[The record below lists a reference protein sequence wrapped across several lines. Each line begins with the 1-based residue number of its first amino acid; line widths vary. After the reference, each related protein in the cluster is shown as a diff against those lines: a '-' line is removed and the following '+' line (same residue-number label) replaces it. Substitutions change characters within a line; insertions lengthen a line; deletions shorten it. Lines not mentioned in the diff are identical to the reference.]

1 MNREMRRL
9 AEREERRSKQKGT
22 RRGRRSPIVGG
33 PGGQGVQPRGRWAR
47 LVQFLREVRVELS
60 RVGWP
65 NRQQMIAFTTVTVVT
80 AGVLTGY
87 VFVVDLAF
95 SRTVLALIRE
105 LTG

>member
-9 AEREERRSKQKGT
+9 AEREERRNKQKGE
-22 RRGRRSPIVGG
+22 RGRRTPLRGG
-33 PGGQGVQPRGRWAR
+33 PKSPSERPRSRWAR

-65 NRQQMIAFTTVTVVT
+65 SREQMVAFTAVTVIT

-87 VFVVDLAF
+87 VFLVDLAF
-95 SRTVLALIRE
+95 SRSVLALIRA

>member
-9 AEREERRSKQKGT
+9 AEREERRNKQKGD
-22 RRGRRSPIVGG
+22 RGRRSPLGGPKG
-33 PGGQGVQPRGRWAR
+33 PGGPPRSRWAR

-65 NRQQMIAFTTVTVVT
+65 SREQMVAFTAVTVIT

-87 VFVVDLAF
+87 VFLVDLAF
-95 SRTVLALIRE
+95 SRSVLALIRA

>member
-9 AEREERRSKQKGT
+9 AEREERRNKQKGD
-22 RRGRRSPIVGG
+22 RGRRAPLGGPKG
-33 PGGQGVQPRGRWAR
+33 PGGPPRSRWAR

-65 NRQQMIAFTTVTVVT
+65 SREQMVAFTAVTVIT

-87 VFVVDLAF
+87 VFLVDLGF
-95 SRTVLALIRE
+95 SRSVLALIRM

>member
-9 AEREERRSKQKGT
+9 AEREERRNKQKGD
-22 RRGRRSPIVGG
+22 RGRRAPLGGPKG
-33 PGGQGVQPRGRWAR
+33 PGGPPRSRWAR

-65 NRQQMIAFTTVTVVT
+65 SREQMIAFTAVTVIT

-87 VFVVDLAF
+87 VFLVDLGF
-95 SRTVLALIRE
+95 SRSVLALIRM

>member
-9 AEREERRSKQKGT
+9 AEREERRSQQKGKRT
-22 RRGRRSPIVGG
+22 RRPPISGPGG
-33 PGGQGVQPRGRWAR
+33 PGVEKRSRWTR

-65 NRQQMIAFTTVTVVT
+65 SRQQMVTFTTVTVVT

-87 VFVVDLAF
+87 VFLVDLAF
-95 SRTVLALIRE
+95 SRTVLVLIRA

>member
-9 AEREERRSKQKGT
+9 AEREERRNKQKGD
-22 RRGRRSPIVGG
+22 RGRRSPIGGPKG
-33 PGGQGVQPRGRWAR
+33 PGGPPRSRWAR
-47 LVQFLREVRVELS
+47 LVQFLREVKVELR

-65 NRQQMIAFTTVTVVT
+65 SREQMIAFTAVTVIT

-87 VFVVDLAF
+87 VFLVDLGF
-95 SRTVLALIRE
+95 SRSVLALIRA

>member
-9 AEREERRSKQKGT
+9 ADREERRSKQKGS
-22 RRGRRSPIVGG
+22 RNRRSPIAGTGG
-33 PGGQGVQPRGRWAR
+33 RGGQQLGRWAR
-47 LVQFLREVRVELS
+47 LVQFLREVRTELK

-65 NRQQMIAFTTVTVVT
+65 TRQQMIAFTTVTVVT

-87 VFVVDLAF
+87 VLLVDLAF
-95 SRTVLALIRE
+95 SRTVLTLIRT

>member
-9 AEREERRSKQKGT
+9 AEREERRSKQKDT
-22 RRGRRSPIVGG
+22 RSRRSPIVGG
-33 PGGQGVQPRGRWAR
+33 SGGQGGQPRGRLAR

-65 NRQQMIAFTTVTVVT
+65 SRQQMVAFTAVTVVT

>member
-9 AEREERRSKQKGT
+9 AEREERRSKQKDT
-22 RRGRRSPIVGG
+22 RGRRSPIGG
-33 PGGQGVQPRGRWAR
+33 GSGGQGGQPRSRWAR

-65 NRQQMIAFTTVTVVT
+65 SRQQMIAFTTVTVVT

-95 SRTVLALIRE
+95 GRTVLALIRE

>member
-22 RRGRRSPIVGG
+22 RGRRSPIVGG
-33 PGGQGVQPRGRWAR
+33 SGGQGGQPRGRWAR
-47 LVQFLREVRVELS
+47 LVQFLREVQVELS

-65 NRQQMIAFTTVTVVT
+65 SRQQMIAFTTVTVVT

>member
-9 AEREERRSKQKGT
+9 AEREERRSKQKDT
-22 RRGRRSPIVGG
+22 RGRRSPIVGG
-33 PGGQGVQPRGRWAR
+33 SGGQAGQPRGRWAR

-65 NRQQMIAFTTVTVVT
+65 SRQQMVAFTAVTVVT

>member
-9 AEREERRSKQKGT
+9 AEREERRNKKQDT
-22 RRGRRSPIVGG
+22 RSRRSPITGG
-33 PGGQGVQPRGRWAR
+33 PGGQGGQRRSRWAS

-60 RVGWP
+60 RVNWP
-65 NRQQMIAFTTVTVVT
+65 SRQQMIAFTTVTVVT

-95 SRTVLALIRE
+95 SRTILVLIRE

>member
-9 AEREERRSKQKGT
+9 AEREERRGKQKDN
-22 RRGRRSPIVGG
+22 RGRRSPIGGSGG
-33 PGGQGVQPRGRWAR
+33 PGAPHRGRGAR

-65 NRQQMIAFTTVTVVT
+65 GRQQMIAFTTVTVVT

-87 VFVVDLAF
+87 VFLVDLAF
-95 SRTVLALIRE
+95 SRSVLAFIRA